1 MQLSAV
7 VERLERVVATTGS
20 PDAAPADI
28 KAALKATVEVQSFI
42 AAQRA
47 ELVHALDAH
56 PTAFAEAAIAETSG
70 CTLGAATK
78 ERERANTL
86 DSAAAMAG
94 ALSDGAITA
103 GHVDALTRATRNLDD
118 AATASLLGN
127 DAALAAAA
135 ANRSIADFDAFL
147 KRAAKALDTSD
158 AEDRLEQ
165 QRRATRLRTWTDDD
179 GMWNMKGRFDPDL
192 GKELARRLSSAT
204 RTRFAQEL
212 PATAPA
218 DALERTQH
226 LEALALADLIIGEAS
241 GAGSVAGPPI
251 VVIDATQTNGAG
263 GPVLDWGLPIELPA
277 SVLDEVLGRRDPE
290 AVIVANGVVLHAPG
304 RLNLGR
310 TTRLANRAQRRA
322 LQGLYATCAVPGCA
336 VHYDRCKLH
345 HVIWWRNGGRT
356 DLDNLLP
363 MCQHHHSLLHNNGWE
378 VTLGAHRELVI
389 RIPDGTILREG
400 PPKRSAAWRG
410 REPNDTAHHADGAAL
425 LGSRLLT
432 LAHGQSRVDRRFVV
446 RRAVVR
452 RAVVRRFVVRRA
464 VDRRFVVRRFAVR
477 RAVDRRAVVRRF
489 AVRRAVDRRFAVR
502 RLEGSGR
509 AA

>member
-1 MQLSAV
+1 MF
-7 VERLERVVATTGS
+7 ERLERVVATTGS

-42 AAQRA
+42 AARRA
-47 ELVHALDAH
+47 ELVHALDDH
-56 PTAFAEAAIAETSG
+56 PTAFPEAAIAETSG

-78 ERERANTL
+78 ERERAATL

-118 AATASLLGN
+118 AATASLLDN
-127 DAALAAAA
+127 DSALAAAA
-135 ANRSIADFDAFL
+135 SSRSIADFDAFL
-147 KRAAKALDTSD
+147 KRKTKELDATD
-158 AEDRLEQ
+158 AEERLEQ

-179 GMWNMKGRFDPDL
+179 GMWNLKGRFDPLL
-192 GKELARRLSSAT
+192 GKELSRRIASAT

-218 DALERTQH
+218 DPLERMQH
-226 LEALALADLIIGEAS
+226 LEALALADLIVGDVA
-241 GAGSVAGPPI
+241 AGPTTGPPI
-251 VVIDATQTNGAG
+251 VVIDATQTNGSG
-263 GPVLDWGLPIELPA
+263 GPMLDWGLPIELPA
-277 SVLDEVLGRRDPE
+277 SVLDDVLGRRDPE

-304 RLNLGR
+304 RLDLGR

-363 MCQHHHSLLHNNGWE
+363 ICQHHHSLLHNNGWD
-378 VTLGAHRELVI
+378 VTLGANRELEI
-389 RIPDGTILREG
+389 RVPDGTILREG
-400 PPKRSAAWRG
+400 PPKRSAA
-410 REPNDTAHHADGAAL
+410 
-425 LGSRLLT
+425 
-432 LAHGQSRVDRRFVV
+432 
-446 RRAVVR
+446 
-452 RAVVRRFVVRRA
+452 
-464 VDRRFVVRRFAVR
+464 
-477 RAVDRRAVVRRF
+477 
-489 AVRRAVDRRFAVR
+489 
-502 RLEGSGR
+502 
-509 AA
+509 